1 VVTTTAGARR
11 LGGRA
16 AGLAPWEQLVLED
29 GERLR
34 ITVTAT
40 PCRHGPPGSHPIVGD
55 VVGFALGWEGQ
66 QHGLVWITGDT
77 VMYRELHTVPA
88 RLDVGTVVLHLGGVR
103 FPITGPLGYTMT
115 AEQSIP
121 LLTEVDPT
129 TIVPVHYDGWSHFHE
144 QRAAAED
151 GFRTASPELRDR
163 IRWLEQ
169 GEPTRLLV

>member
-1 VVTTTAGARR
+1 
-11 LGGRA
+11 
-16 AGLAPWEQLVLED
+16 
-29 GERLR
+29 
-34 ITVTAT
+34 
-40 PCRHGPPGSHPIVGD
+40 
-55 VVGFALGWEGQ
+55 
-66 QHGLVWITGDT
+66 VWITGDT

-121 LLTEVDPT
+121 LLTEVDPA

-151 GFRTASPELRDR
+151 GFRAAPPELRDR

-169 GEPTRLLV
+169 GQPTRLVV